1 MIERNMTV
9 LADPAELLFVPRD
22 DEQFKA
28 IRLGIPRLES
38 DKKEEAYRR
47 FVNNAAREAC
57 SQPPDFCAARVAFS
71 HSFKLHEGDDRDIT
85 GASIKC
91 SQCVCPLK
99 RNTDN
104 SEWEAISPLP
114 TELHASVEL
123 LLPVLNLDT
132 SVYIS
137 SQKSVL

>member
-47 FVNNAAREAC
+47 FVNNAARGL
-57 SQPPDFCAARVAFS
+57 QPAA
-71 HSFKLHEGDDRDIT
+71 
-85 GASIKC
+85 
-91 SQCVCPLK
+91 
-99 RNTDN
+99 
-104 SEWEAISPLP
+104 
-114 TELHASVEL
+114 
-123 LLPVLNLDT
+123 
-132 SVYIS
+132 
-137 SQKSVL
+137 

>member
-28 IRLGIPRLES
+28 VRLGIPRLES
-38 DKKEEAYRR
+38 DKMEEAYRR
-47 FVNNAAREAC
+47 FVNNAVREAC

-91 SQCVCPLK
+91 SQCVCPLRRK
-99 RNTDN
+99 NGTGQ
-104 SEWEAISPLP
+104 WEAISPNP
-114 TELHASVEL
+114 TELHTAVEL
-123 LLPVLNLDT
+123 LLPV
-132 SVYIS
+132 
-137 SQKSVL
+137 